1 MADVFISYSNLDRD
15 RAQPIAASLEAEQIS
30 TWWDPNLRPG
40 EVYDTEIEMQLTA
53 AKCVIVLW
61 SAASVNSKWV
71 RSEAT
76 DADGRNILIPV
87 SIGQV
92 RPPLAFRLLQTTD
105 LTDWNGDATAESW
118 QRVILQVRALLGRP
132 PEGAAPAPAEGA
144 AAAIS
149 DKGMVL
155 RASIAPLAALAV
167 LVVALTIWG
176 SKSGAGPFAIALGLA
191 LLAFLLFRL
200 AEHDLSP
207 HMKALA
213 ARWLLPKTNQFRVGT
228 AEAFNYL
235 FEAVFGRTHFS
246 AECFVKSTLIST
258 AFLAII
264 LVIAMMIFG
273 DQVHH
278 TPSTVI
284 GVFLFGFTVNVVGDY
299 LALLK
304 TRLLLRSYKAGVN
317 IVFILLV
324 DVIGIIVIFA
334 GVLTLAVL
342 VIYGL
347 LFIAGTQDFPSWRG
361 YLGAVGRDVM
371 EVLGQPVVD
380 FLGYHLPI
388 KRFPLPD
395 KIMMYSSFL
404 TMFMT
409 SLWLWMA
416 LLLSPFVRLMI
427 WSQFTGLTVI
437 GYVFDVHKAP
447 FAAMGYLCSFL
458 ILMTGTAVW
467 GVGEVAAAVR
477 FH

>member
-1 MADVFISYSNLDRD
+1 MADVFISYSSLDRD
-15 RAQPIAASLEAEQIS
+15 RARLIAASLEAEQIS
-30 TWWDPNLRPG
+30 TWWDPDLRPG
-40 EVYDTEIEMQLTA
+40 EVYDTEIEKQLAA

-61 SAASVNSKWV
+61 SGASVNSKWV
-71 RSEAT
+71 RAEAT
-76 DADGRNILIPV
+76 DADSRKILIPV
-87 SIGQV
+87 SIDQV
-92 RPPLAFRLLQTTD
+92 RLPLPFTLLQTTN
-105 LTDWNGDATAESW
+105 LTDWNGNTTAEPW
-118 QRVILQVRALLGRP
+118 QRVILQVRALLGRR
-132 PEGAAPAPAEGA
+132 PEDSAPASGEE

-155 RASIAPLAALAV
+155 RASIAPLATFAV
-167 LVVALTIWG
+167 LVVALIIWG

-258 AFLAII
+258 AFLTII
-264 LVIAMMIFG
+264 VVIAILIFG

-304 TRLLLRSYKAGVN
+304 TRLLLRRYKAGVN
-317 IVFILLV
+317 IMLILLM
-324 DVIGIIVIFA
+324 DVVGVIVIFA
-334 GVLTLAVL
+334 AVLTLAIL

-361 YLGAVGRDVM
+361 YLGAAGRDVM
-371 EVLGQPVVD
+371 EVLLQPFID

-416 LLLSPFVRLMI
+416 LVLSPFVRVII

-437 GYVFDVHKAP
+437 GYLFDVHRAP

-467 GVGEVAAAVR
+467 GVGEVAAAISSL
-477 FH
+477 